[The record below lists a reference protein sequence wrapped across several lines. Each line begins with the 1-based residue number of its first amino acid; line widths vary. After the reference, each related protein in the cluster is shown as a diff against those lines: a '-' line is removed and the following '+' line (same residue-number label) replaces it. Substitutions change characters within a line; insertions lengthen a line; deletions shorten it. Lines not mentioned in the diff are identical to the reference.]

1 MRKRIVAIAT
11 SLTLGACAASPDD
24 IAPQYVS
31 PMAYSSYTC
40 QQIHSEMMR
49 VRTRAAEVAGRQR
62 RESTNDKL
70 AMGAGLLGFW
80 PALFLLA
87 NTNDRR
93 EELARLRGEYE
104 ALHQAGTLKTCFAM
118 PEEAIQAPAQGDAA
132 AANPPT
138 SQSPRSRE

>member
-1 MRKRIVAIAT
+1 MRKRIVALAT
-11 SLTLGACAASPDD
+11 SLALGACAASPDD

-31 PMAYSSYTC
+31 PMAYSAYTC

-49 VRTRAAEVAGRQR
+49 IRTRAAEVAGRQR
-62 RESTNDKL
+62 REATNDKL

-80 PALFLLA
+80 PALILLA

-118 PEEAIQAPAQGDAA
+118 PEEAAQTAA
-132 AANPPT
+132 QVDRGP
-138 SQSPRSRE
+138 SSGPR